1 MSCVAR
7 LVRAAGLGSR
17 AGVAQ
22 QVAGCRS
29 GIHMKF
35 LLPIVMLG
43 HVPPVTVT
51 KLTVTVWRRR
61 EHV

>member
-1 MSCVAR
+1 
-7 LVRAAGLGSR
+7 
-17 AGVAQ
+17 
-22 QVAGCRS
+22 
-29 GIHMKF
+29 MKF